1 MKVFMTGA
9 TGVIGSRAVPI
20 LLRNGHDVTA
30 VTRSPQAS
38 RQFEQSGARVVQVDL
53 FDRSAVARAVAG
65 HDTVINLATHVP
77 RSGTSMFFR
86 SAWKE
91 NDRLRAVASATIV
104 DACLETG
111 IERFVQESF
120 APVYP
125 DRSDQW
131 IDEETPI
138 SPVRYNE
145 TIVDA
150 EASAQRFTASGRS
163 GVVVR
168 FGAFYGPD
176 SVQTRELIGWI
187 RKGWGPLPGPDTAY
201 ISSVSH
207 DDAAAAV
214 AWAVGV
220 PSGIYN
226 VVDDDPVTHR
236 VFVDTLAAAVG
247 VARPKLPPR
256 WITPLMGSVGELL
269 ARSVRISNRKLR
281 RSSPWTPRY
290 PSVRDGWPAVVA
302 ATRTESN
309 QYDSHKARVNVR

>member
-1 MKVFMTGA
+1 MNVFMTGA

-20 LLRNGHDVTA
+20 LIRNGHGVTA

-38 RQFEQSGARVVQVDL
+38 RQLEQAGARVVQVDL
-53 FDRSAVARAVAG
+53 FDRAALARGIDG

-77 RSGTSMFFR
+77 RSGTAMFFR

-91 NDRLRAVASATIV
+91 NDRLRTVASATIV

-111 IERFVQESF
+111 VERFIQESF

-125 DRSDQW
+125 DRGDQW
-131 IDEETPI
+131 IDEQTPI
-138 SPVRYNE
+138 SPVRYNQ
-145 TIVDA
+145 TVVDA
-150 EASAQRFTASGRS
+150 EASAQRFTEAGRT

-176 SVQTRELIGWI
+176 SVQTQELIGWI
-187 RKGWGPLPGPDTAY
+187 RKGWGPLPGPETAY

-214 AWAVGV
+214 AWAIGV
-220 PSGIYN
+220 PPGIYN

-247 VARPKLPPR
+247 LARPKLPPR
-256 WITPLMGSVGELL
+256 WLTPLMGSVGELL

-281 RSSPWTPRY
+281 HSSQWTLRY

-302 ATRTESN
+302 ATRTESGP
-309 QYDSHKARVNVR
+309 YDSRSVHVNPR